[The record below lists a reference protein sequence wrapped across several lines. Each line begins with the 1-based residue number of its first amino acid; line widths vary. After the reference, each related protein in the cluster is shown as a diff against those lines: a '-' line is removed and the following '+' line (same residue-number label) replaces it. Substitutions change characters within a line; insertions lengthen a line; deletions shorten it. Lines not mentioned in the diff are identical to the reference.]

1 MADPNDKK
9 RQNNMSFPI
18 IYRGHEM
25 KAECEWERFTSSGRI
40 ADYLAFKDKE
50 AREREPERAGEQ
62 FYAGFCSSDR
72 KRNQNNSCR

>member
-1 MADPNDKK
+1 
-9 RQNNMSFPI
+9 
-18 IYRGHEM
+18 M

-50 AREREPERAGEQ
+50 AREREPERVGEQ

-72 KRNQNNSCR
+72 NRNQNNSCR